1 LAEVS
6 TSKTAGPGAFRNIPF
21 EGAADCLIFDSPL
34 LLPQAGTAEGHKL
47 AQSTPWSSQFQ
58 RFSCSCPK
66 KWWTT
71 LTACPVFWHDST
83 CFAQFY
89 VCGAKKGYFLVCFV
103 ILVTAHTALHR
114 FARLPP
120 YYGAARNQM
129 ASESLLESVA
139 QHENALMK
147 DLDLAREEARQVV
160 EAAHTASAAL
170 LQETNAQLDEEVAKR
185 RREAAQAREEER
197 ASIQQTTDV
206 KVEQIRTDSV
216 NKTSTVRDE
225 LIARI
230 IPSID

>member
-1 LAEVS
+1 
-6 TSKTAGPGAFRNIPF
+6 
-21 EGAADCLIFDSPL
+21 
-34 LLPQAGTAEGHKL
+34 
-47 AQSTPWSSQFQ
+47 
-58 RFSCSCPK
+58 
-66 KWWTT
+66 
-71 LTACPVFWHDST
+71 
-83 CFAQFY
+83 
-89 VCGAKKGYFLVCFV
+89 
-103 ILVTAHTALHR
+103 
-114 FARLPP
+114 
-120 YYGAARNQM
+120 M